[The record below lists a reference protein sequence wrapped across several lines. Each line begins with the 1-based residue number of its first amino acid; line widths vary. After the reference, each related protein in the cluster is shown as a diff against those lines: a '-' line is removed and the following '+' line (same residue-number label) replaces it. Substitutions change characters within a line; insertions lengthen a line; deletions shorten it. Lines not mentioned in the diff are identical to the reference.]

1 MSNTARKYREAAD
14 LFGDSQRNTAHL
26 RLLHGD
32 MSGDATPAT
41 EAVPTVHAKSDAN
54 GDEYVSTLPPR
65 TRHRYDDDLKT
76 LTDCLEWRRVHCPD
90 DTDYNTWLENEIAY
104 CKKKLGVL

>member
-32 MSGDATPAT
+32 MSGD
-41 EAVPTVHAKSDAN
+41 S
-54 GDEYVSTLPPR
+54 PPR
-65 TRHRYDDDLKT
+65 DRGSTDGTR
-76 LTDCLEWRRVHCPD
+76 
-90 DTDYNTWLENEIAY
+90 EI
-104 CKKKLGVL
+104 